1 MTSSTDGS
9 AVHVKCLHHR
19 VTMPATL
26 GSCCA
31 GRALQGAGAQL
42 PFPPYYSAVV
52 ADNSCPLQACTPARS
67 RPALRTLLNPTL
79 TALGVHLAR
88 LTHCEA
94 RHERKQ
100 ITPYQKPDAH
110 CMRTLAS

>member
-67 RPALRTLLNPTL
+67 SL
-79 TALGVHLAR
+79 HS
-88 LTHCEA
+88 
-94 RHERKQ
+94 
-100 ITPYQKPDAH
+100 AH
-110 CMRTLAS
+110 Y